1 MLLIS
6 VVAAFGVSG
15 IGGWVCGRLGNRRR
29 VWLVGWLLAPV
40 AVYTAWLASLPP
52 GEESFFFWWLVG
64 LAYLSIPLGVWT
76 IGAVAGFGISKL
88 KDQQP

>member
-6 VVAAFGVSG
+6 VVAAFGISG
-15 IGGWVCGRLGNRRR
+15 IGGWSCGRLGNGRR

-52 GEESFFFWWLVG
+52 AEESFFFWWIVG
-64 LAYLSIPLGVWT
+64 LAYLSIPLGVWV
-76 IGAVAGFGISKL
+76 IGAVAGYGISKL